1 MSDSEDER
9 VIFLES
15 KTAAFYCL
23 SHLVQGGV
31 VKWGLDADRLIEAS
45 SKYFHILNLVEVE

>member
-9 VIFLES
+9 VIFSES
-15 KTAAFYCL
+15 KTAALHCL

-45 SKYFHILNLVEVE
+45 SEYFHILNLVEVE